1 MRQLQNAK
9 DFFEQVAKPAYKQ
22 FSDGNPDFLNVFAMA
37 NSMFNMA
44 EWLFHHNKAQVQA
57 KFGKKNTNS
66 GGHLWKVV
74 VEKQVIGAGLI
85 RDVANSSKH
94 AILTQKPSTDVRSAE
109 DTGITTPVFDSGIF
123 DSGIFQ
129 TSSRVLVQDGK
140 RQVPLEPIAEEVFLF
155 WESLIGE
162 FYPT

>member
-1 MRQLQNAK
+1 MRQLRDAE

-22 FSDGNPDFLNVFAMA
+22 FSEGNPDFLNVFSMV

-44 EWLFHHNKAQVQA
+44 EWLFHHNRAQVQA
-57 KFGKKNTNS
+57 KFGKNINS
-66 GGHLWKVV
+66 GGRLWKVV
-74 VEKQVIGAGLI
+74 VETEVVGAGLI

-94 AILTQKPSTDVRSAE
+94 VILAQQPSTDVRSAE
-109 DTGITTPVFDSGIF
+109 DTGITTPVFAPGIF

-140 RQVPLEPIAEEVFLF
+140 RQIPLEPIAEEVFLL
-155 WESLIGE
+155 WGSLIGQ